1 MATFVMD
8 CPLVVQGVVVQLV
21 DSAIRWTN
29 PRKNNMGQRGNLRR
43 LAGICKLH

>member
-21 DSAIRWTN
+21 DSAIRWIY
-29 PRKNNMGQRGNLRR
+29 PRKNNMGQGGNLRR
-43 LAGICKLH
+43 LAGICKFH